1 MEQIEHDRQSSW
13 HGFPPSKFKKLAP
26 FFTGVTLISFF
37 FFFSFFLHRHLHK
50 HMTHLRHAP
59 GERTMHLR
67 HAPIVQP
74 QSRTNVKVLL
84 LDRKE
89 WQTEKLGNKIALTK

>member
-1 MEQIEHDRQSSW
+1 
-13 HGFPPSKFKKLAP
+13 
-26 FFTGVTLISFF
+26 
-37 FFFSFFLHRHLHK
+37 
-50 HMTHLRHAP
+50 MTHLRHAP